1 MGREQLRDL
10 QGADGHKVRDMNS
23 DNDETTISF
32 LLVCI
37 AMLLVYIAILELR

>member
-1 MGREQLRDL
+1 
-10 QGADGHKVRDMNS
+10 MNS
-23 DNDETTISF
+23 DNDEITISF